1 MAEKIVVKT
10 EGKKV
15 LAAGYLINGATNNRI
30 DENTQTILDSIT
42 SLSLARTYYDLFQLD
57 HVGC

>member
-1 MAEKIVVKT
+1 MVKT

-30 DENTQTILDSIT
+30 DENTQTILDSIA